1 MACGGALLGAIIGSF
16 IATLIIRWPQGR
28 SVLMGRS
35 HCDHC
40 DAQLRALDLVPFVSH
55 VITRGKC
62 RACGSAID
70 PRHLAIE
77 LVSAVVGATAFG
89 FAPGI
94 AGLCGAVFGWA
105 LIALAALDVEH
116 FWLPDRLTLPLAALG
131 IGLGLGTAENR
142 VIGGA
147 VGYAALAGIAYVY
160 KLTRGR
166 EGLGGG
172 DPKLFGAIG
181 AWLGWQALP
190 FILLG
195 ASGTGLIWVSF
206 QYLRGTPVATTD
218 RLPLGAL
225 MAIVAFPLWI
235 IMTCSVGFTLP

>member
-1 MACGGALLGAIIGSF
+1 LAGGGALLGLIIGSF
-16 IATLIIRWPQGR
+16 TATLVIRWPQGR

-35 HCDHC
+35 HCDRC
-40 DAQLRALDLVPFVSH
+40 NVQLGARDLIPVASH
-55 VITRGKC
+55 LIARGKC
-62 RACGSAID
+62 RACGAAID

-77 LVSAVVGATAFG
+77 LVSAIIGAVALSLN
-89 FAPGI
+89 PGI
-94 AGLCGAVFGWA
+94 AGLGGALFGWM

-131 IGLGLGTAENR
+131 IGLGLGAIEDR

-147 VGYAALAGIAYVY
+147 AGFAALAGIAYVY

-195 ASGTGLIWVSF
+195 ASGTGLVWALLRH
-206 QYLRGTPVATTD
+206 LRGTPIAATD
-218 RLPLGAL
+218 RLPFGAL

-235 IMTCSVGFTLP
+235 IMACGVGFTLP

>member
-1 MACGGALLGAIIGSF
+1 LAGGGALLGLLIGSF
-16 IATLIIRWPQGR
+16 TATLIIRWPQGR
-28 SVLMGRS
+28 SVMHGRS

-40 DAQLRALDLVPFVSH
+40 NVQLGARDLIPVASH
-55 VITRGKC
+55 LIARGKC
-62 RACGSAID
+62 SACGSAID

-77 LVSAVVGATAFG
+77 LVSALIGATAFAI
-89 FAPGI
+89 APGLV
-94 AGLCGAVFGWA
+94 GLGGALFGWI
-105 LIALAALDVEH
+105 LIVLAALDAEH

-131 IGLGLGTAENR
+131 IGLGLGTFQDR
-142 VIGGA
+142 LIGGIT
-147 VGYAALAGIAYVY
+147 GYVALALIASTY

-166 EGLGGG
+166 DGLGGG

-206 QYLRGTPVATTD
+206 QYLRGTPVAATD
-218 RLPLGAL
+218 LLPFGAL
-225 MAIVAFPLWI
+225 MAVVAFPLWI
-235 IMTCSVGFTLP
+235 IMACGVSFTLP